1 MLRNVATLEKTLA
14 AAVKGRD
21 EAIAALDDAQ
31 KREEDM
37 RASFAAREKL
47 FEEQLFSV
55 AKALSGTFTGRYFID
70 VLLFLCSVGGIRSLI
85 RVRILL

>member
-1 MLRNVATLEKTLA
+1 MEKTLA

-21 EAIAALDDAQ
+21 EAIAARDESQ
-31 KREEDM
+31 KREEDL

-55 AKALSGTFTGRYFID
+55 AKALSGTFAGRY
-70 VLLFLCSVGGIRSLI
+70 LLFSFSASRVFVGGTRSLI
-85 RVRILL
+85 HVCILV